1 MLIQFREVD
10 LGVTQDHLFKSAF
23 EQKRFV
29 SVLSPFFCFEGVWLL
44 GCNRKFYCSLLNPM
58 LHLQNFYQV
67 PEIVRRILP
76 MLRTNVR

>member
-29 SVLSPFFCFEGVWLL
+29 SVLSPFFVLKESGSWAVI
-44 GCNRKFYCSLLNPM
+44 G
-58 LHLQNFYQV
+58 NF
-67 PEIVRRILP
+67 IV
-76 MLRTNVR
+76 VF